1 MIKGQEELYM
11 SNSTLEGKK
20 KTENGVKRLIFSVL
34 AILFQVGFMLMVFKR
49 LNAYAGAIDLFTR
62 IFAIILVLKIYGRH
76 QTSSM
81 KMPWIILILAF
92 PVMGV
97 TLFLLV
103 GLNGGTWKMRARY
116 EKIDAKLLPLL
127 PENKETQEKLQQQI
141 PKAGNISSYLTSYA
155 KYPVYQNT
163 DMTYY
168 DEAIKGLDAQLEDMK
183 KAEKF
188 IFMEY
193 HAIEDEEAWQRI
205 QAVLEERVKAGVEVR
220 VFYDDMGSIGFISKD
235 FMEKLKR
242 KGIKCRVFNPLMPIL
257 NVFMN
262 NRDHRKITVIDGKVG
277 FTGGYNLAN
286 EYFNLTHPY
295 GQWKDSGVKLTG
307 DAVRSLTLIF
317 MEMWNATQK
326 EQEDPI
332 PYLLKPAYR
341 SAEGGYV
348 QPYADSPLDDER
360 TGENVY
366 LNMIKSAKKYV
377 YITTPYLII
386 SDEMQR
392 TLTLAAKSGVD
403 VRIITPGIPDKPLIY
418 KVTRSY
424 YAGLAAEG
432 IRIYEYTPGFIHSK
446 QMVCD
451 DEVAVVGTINMD
463 FRSLYLHFENACWF
477 AKCRA
482 VLAVRHDFETLFPV
496 CREVTEKYCQ
506 KRSLALRGWE
516 CILRMFSPLM

>member
-1 MIKGQEELYM
+1 MKDRKGQTKEAEENTKNSVRRLIMVVISILLQVAWIIGLAVWLTNYYAAI
-11 SNSTLEGKK
+11 STLA
-20 KTENGVKRLIFSVL
+20 S
-34 AILFQVGFMLMVFKR
+34 ILGLLLVFR
-49 LNAYAGAIDLFTR
+49 VYGLQINSAY
-62 IFAIILVLKIYGRH
+62 KI
-76 QTSSM
+76 S
-81 KMPWIILILAF
+81 WIILILMF
-92 PVMGV
+92 PIMGACLYLMFGR
-97 TLFLLV
+97 TGAL
-103 GLNGGTWKMRARY
+103 GSMRKWFDKVHAAY
-116 EKIDAKLLPLL
+116 VHLLPQD
-127 PENKETQEKLQQQI
+127 EQIVDKLEMADGTLARQSGYLRRG
-141 PKAGNISSYLTSYA
+141 AG
-155 KYPVYQNT
+155 YPVYQNT
-163 DMTYY
+163 DVEFYGDTTRAL
-168 DEAIKGLDAQLEDMK
+168 EAQKEELR
-183 KAEKF
+183 KAKKF

-193 HAIEDEEAWQRI
+193 HAIEDSVAWKGIEEI
-205 QAVLEERVKAGVEVR
+205 LEEKAAAGLDVR
-220 VFYDDMGSIGFISKD
+220 VFYDDMGSIGFISKE
-235 FMEKLKR
+235 FMEKLRR
-242 KGIKCRVFNPLMPIL
+242 KGIQCKVFNPLIPIL

-295 GQWKDSGVKLTG
+295 GEWKDSGIKLTG
-307 DAVRSLTLIF
+307 DGVRSLTLIF
-317 MEMWNATQK
+317 LEMWNATQR

-332 PYLLKPAYR
+332 PYLLKSAYS
-341 SAEGGYV
+341 SAEAGFV
-348 QPYADSPLDDER
+348 QPYADSPLDGER

-366 LNMIKSAKKYV
+366 LNMIKGAKKYV

-432 IRIYEYTPGFIHSK
+432 VRIYEYTPGFIHSK

-451 DEVAVVGTINMD
+451 DEVAVVGTINLD

-477 AKCRA
+477 AGCRA
-482 VLAVRHDFETLFPV
+482 VAEVRHDFEKMFPI
-496 CREVTEKYCQ
+496 CWEVTEKYSK

>member
-1 MIKGQEELYM
+1 MKDRKRQTKEAEENTK
-11 SNSTLEGKK
+11 NS
-20 KTENGVKRLIFSVL
+20 VKRLVMVILSILLQVIWIISL
-34 AILFQVGFMLMVFKR
+34 AVKLTNYYAAISTLSSILAL
-49 LNAYAGAIDLFTR
+49 
-62 IFAIILVLKIYGRH
+62 ILVFRVYGLQINSAYKI
-76 QTSSM
+76 S
-81 KMPWIILILAF
+81 WIILILLF
-92 PVMGV
+92 PIMGV
-97 TLFLLV
+97 CLYLMFGRTGAL
-103 GLNGGTWKMRARY
+103 GGMRKWYDKVHNAY
-116 EKIDAKLLPLL
+116 AHLLPQD
-127 PENKETQEKLQQQI
+127 EQIVDKLEMTDLTIARQSGYLR
-141 PKAGNISSYLTSYA
+141 KGAG
-155 KYPVYQNT
+155 YPVYQNT
-163 DMTYY
+163 DVEFYGDTTQAL
-168 DEAIKGLDAQLEDMK
+168 EAQ
-183 KAEKF
+183 KAELRKAKKF

-193 HAIEDEEAWQRI
+193 HAIEDSVAWRGIEEI
-205 QAVLEERVKAGVEVR
+205 LEEKAAAGLDVR

-235 FMEKLKR
+235 FMEKLQR
-242 KGIKCRVFNPLMPIL
+242 KGIQCKVFNPLIPIL

-295 GQWKDSGVKLTG
+295 GEWKDSGIKLTG
-307 DAVRSLTLIF
+307 DGVRSLTLIF
-317 MEMWNATQK
+317 LEMWNANQK
-326 EQEDPI
+326 KQEDPV

-341 SAEGGYV
+341 SAEAGFV
-348 QPYADSPLDDER
+348 QPYADSPLDGER

-366 LNMIKSAKKYV
+366 LNMIKGAKKYV

-432 IRIYEYTPGFIHSK
+432 VRIYEYTPGFIHSK

-451 DEVAVVGTINMD
+451 DEVAVVGTINLD

-477 AKCRA
+477 AGCRA
-482 VLAVRHDFETLFPV
+482 VAEVRHDFEKMFPI
-496 CREVTEKYCQ
+496 CREVTEKYSK

-516 CILRMFSPLM
+516 CVLRMFSPLM

>member
-1 MIKGQEELYM
+1 MKDRKGQTKEAEENTKNSVRRLIMVVISILLQVAWIIGLAVWLTNYYAAI
-11 SNSTLEGKK
+11 STLA
-20 KTENGVKRLIFSVL
+20 S
-34 AILFQVGFMLMVFKR
+34 ILGLLLVFR
-49 LNAYAGAIDLFTR
+49 VYGLQINSAY
-62 IFAIILVLKIYGRH
+62 KI
-76 QTSSM
+76 S
-81 KMPWIILILAF
+81 WIILILMF
-92 PVMGV
+92 PIMGACLYLMFGR
-97 TLFLLV
+97 TGAL
-103 GLNGGTWKMRARY
+103 GSMRKWFDKVHAAY
-116 EKIDAKLLPLL
+116 VHLLPQD
-127 PENKETQEKLQQQI
+127 EQIVDKLEMADGTLARQSGYLRRG
-141 PKAGNISSYLTSYA
+141 AG
-155 KYPVYQNT
+155 YPVYQNT
-163 DMTYY
+163 DVEFYGDTTRAL
-168 DEAIKGLDAQLEDMK
+168 EAQKEELR
-183 KAEKF
+183 KAKKF

-193 HAIEDEEAWQRI
+193 HAIEDSVAWTGIEEI
-205 QAVLEERVKAGVEVR
+205 LEEKAAAGLDVR
-220 VFYDDMGSIGFISKD
+220 VFYDDMGSIGFISKE
-235 FMEKLKR
+235 FMEKLRR
-242 KGIKCRVFNPLMPIL
+242 KGIQCKVFNPLIPIL

-295 GQWKDSGVKLTG
+295 GGWKDSGIKLTG
-307 DAVRSLTLIF
+307 DGVRSLTLIF
-317 MEMWNATQK
+317 LEMWNATQR

-332 PYLLKPAYR
+332 PYLLKSAYR
-341 SAEGGYV
+341 SAEAGFV
-348 QPYADSPLDDER
+348 QPYADSPLDGER

-366 LNMIKSAKKYV
+366 LNMIKGAKKYV

-432 IRIYEYTPGFIHSK
+432 VRIYEYTPGFIHSK

-451 DEVAVVGTINMD
+451 DEVAVVGTINLD

-477 AKCRA
+477 AGCRA
-482 VLAVRHDFETLFPV
+482 VAEVRHDFEKMFPI
-496 CREVTEKYCQ
+496 CREVTEKYSK

>member
-1 MIKGQEELYM
+1 MKDRKGQTKEAEENTKNSVRRLIMVVISILLQVAWIIGLAVWLTNYYAAI
-11 SNSTLEGKK
+11 STLA
-20 KTENGVKRLIFSVL
+20 S
-34 AILFQVGFMLMVFKR
+34 ILGLLLVFR
-49 LNAYAGAIDLFTR
+49 VYGLQINSAY
-62 IFAIILVLKIYGRH
+62 KI
-76 QTSSM
+76 S
-81 KMPWIILILAF
+81 WIILILMF
-92 PVMGV
+92 PIMGACLYLMFGR
-97 TLFLLV
+97 TGAL
-103 GLNGGTWKMRARY
+103 GSMRKWFDKVHAAY
-116 EKIDAKLLPLL
+116 AHLLPQD
-127 PENKETQEKLQQQI
+127 EQIVDKLEMADGTLARQSGYLRRG
-141 PKAGNISSYLTSYA
+141 AG
-155 KYPVYQNT
+155 YPVYQNT
-163 DMTYY
+163 DVEFYGDTTRAL
-168 DEAIKGLDAQLEDMK
+168 EAQKEELR
-183 KAEKF
+183 KAKKF

-193 HAIEDEEAWQRI
+193 HAIEDSVAWKGIEEI
-205 QAVLEERVKAGVEVR
+205 LEEKAAAGLDVR
-220 VFYDDMGSIGFISKD
+220 VFYDDMGSIGFISKEFLD
-235 FMEKLKR
+235 KLRRTGTQCKV
-242 KGIKCRVFNPLMPIL
+242 INPLIPIL

-295 GQWKDSGVKLTG
+295 GEWKDSGIKLTG
-307 DAVRSLTLIF
+307 DGVRSLTLIF
-317 MEMWNATQK
+317 LEMWNATQR

-332 PYLLKPAYR
+332 PYLLKSAYR
-341 SAEGGYV
+341 SAEAGFV
-348 QPYADSPLDDER
+348 QPYADSPLDGER

-366 LNMIKSAKKYV
+366 LDMIKGAKKYV

-432 IRIYEYTPGFIHSK
+432 VRIYEYTPGFIHSK

-451 DEVAVVGTINMD
+451 DEVAVVGTINLD

-477 AKCRA
+477 AGCRA
-482 VLAVRHDFETLFPV
+482 VAEVRHDFEKMFPI
-496 CREVTEKYCQ
+496 CREVTEKYSK

>member
-1 MIKGQEELYM
+1 MKDRKGQTKEAEENTK
-11 SNSTLEGKK
+11 NS
-20 KTENGVKRLIFSVL
+20 VKRLIMVVISILLQVAWIVGL
-34 AILFQVGFMLMVFKR
+34 AVRLTNYYAAISTLASILGLLLVFR
-49 LNAYAGAIDLFTR
+49 VYGLQINSAY
-62 IFAIILVLKIYGRH
+62 KI
-76 QTSSM
+76 S
-81 KMPWIILILAF
+81 WIILILMF
-92 PVMGV
+92 PIMGV
-97 TLFLLV
+97 CLYLMFGRTGAL
-103 GLNGGTWKMRARY
+103 GSMRKWFDKVHAAY
-116 EKIDAKLLPLL
+116 AHLLPQD
-127 PENKETQEKLQQQI
+127 KRIVDKLEMADCTLARQSGYLRRG
-141 PKAGNISSYLTSYA
+141 AG
-155 KYPVYQNT
+155 YPVYQNT
-163 DMTYY
+163 DVEFYGDTTRAL
-168 DEAIKGLDAQLEDMK
+168 EAQKEELR
-183 KAEKF
+183 KAKKF

-193 HAIEDEEAWQRI
+193 HAIEDSVAWKGIEEI
-205 QAVLEERVKAGVEVR
+205 LEEKAAAGLDVR

-235 FMEKLKR
+235 FMEKLRR
-242 KGIKCRVFNPLMPIL
+242 KGIQCKVFNPLIPIL

-295 GQWKDSGVKLTG
+295 GEWKDSGIKLTG
-307 DAVRSLTLIF
+307 DGVRSLTLIF
-317 MEMWNATQK
+317 LEMWNATQR
-326 EQEDPI
+326 EQEDPV

-341 SAEGGYV
+341 SAEAGFV
-348 QPYADSPLDDER
+348 QPYADIPLDGER

-366 LNMIKSAKKYV
+366 LNMIKGAKKYV

-432 IRIYEYTPGFIHSK
+432 VRIYEYTPGFIHSK

-451 DEVAVVGTINMD
+451 DEVAVVGTINLD

-477 AKCRA
+477 AGCRA
-482 VLAVRHDFETLFPV
+482 MAEVRHDFEKMFPI
-496 CREVTEKYCQ
+496 CREVTEKYSK

>member
-1 MIKGQEELYM
+1 MKDRKGQTKEAEENTK
-11 SNSTLEGKK
+11 NS
-20 KTENGVKRLIFSVL
+20 VRRLIMVVISILLQVVWIIGL
-34 AILFQVGFMLMVFKR
+34 AVWLTNYYAAISILASILGLLLVFR
-49 LNAYAGAIDLFTR
+49 VYGLQINSAY
-62 IFAIILVLKIYGRH
+62 KI
-76 QTSSM
+76 S
-81 KMPWIILILAF
+81 WIILILMF
-92 PVMGV
+92 PIMGACLYLMFGR
-97 TLFLLV
+97 TGAL
-103 GLNGGTWKMRARY
+103 GSMRKWFDKVHAAY
-116 EKIDAKLLPLL
+116 AHLLPQD
-127 PENKETQEKLQQQI
+127 EQIVDKLEMADGTLARQSGYLRRG
-141 PKAGNISSYLTSYA
+141 AG
-155 KYPVYQNT
+155 YPVYQNT
-163 DMTYY
+163 DVEFYGDTTRAL
-168 DEAIKGLDAQLEDMK
+168 EAQKEELR
-183 KAEKF
+183 KAKKF

-193 HAIEDEEAWQRI
+193 HAIEDSVAWKGIEEI
-205 QAVLEERVKAGVEVR
+205 LEEKAAAGLDVR
-220 VFYDDMGSIGFISKD
+220 VFYDDMGSIGFISKE
-235 FMEKLKR
+235 FMEKLRR
-242 KGIKCRVFNPLMPIL
+242 KGIQCKVFNPLIPIL

-295 GQWKDSGVKLTG
+295 GEWTDSGIKLTG
-307 DAVRSLTLIF
+307 DGVRSLTLIF
-317 MEMWNATQK
+317 LEMWNATQR

-332 PYLLKPAYR
+332 PYLLKSAYR
-341 SAEGGYV
+341 SAEAGFV
-348 QPYADSPLDDER
+348 QPYADSPLDGER

-366 LNMIKSAKKYV
+366 LNMIKGAKKYV

-432 IRIYEYTPGFIHSK
+432 VRIYEYTPGFIHSK

-451 DEVAVVGTINMD
+451 DEVAVVGTINLD

-477 AKCRA
+477 AGCRA
-482 VLAVRHDFETLFPV
+482 VAEVRHDFEKMFPI
-496 CREVTEKYCQ
+496 CREVTEKYRK

>member
-1 MIKGQEELYM
+1 MKDRKGQTKEAEENTKNSVRRLIMVVISILLQVAWIIGLAVRLTNYYAVI
-11 SNSTLEGKK
+11 STLA
-20 KTENGVKRLIFSVL
+20 S
-34 AILFQVGFMLMVFKR
+34 ILGLLLVFR
-49 LNAYAGAIDLFTR
+49 VYGLQINSAY
-62 IFAIILVLKIYGRH
+62 KI
-76 QTSSM
+76 S
-81 KMPWIILILAF
+81 WIILILMF
-92 PVMGV
+92 PIMGACLYLMFGR
-97 TLFLLV
+97 TGAL
-103 GLNGGTWKMRARY
+103 GSMRKWFDKVHAAY
-116 EKIDAKLLPLL
+116 AHLLPQD
-127 PENKETQEKLQQQI
+127 EQIVDKLEMADGTLARQSGYLRRG
-141 PKAGNISSYLTSYA
+141 AG
-155 KYPVYQNT
+155 YPVYQNT
-163 DMTYY
+163 DVEFYGDTTRAL
-168 DEAIKGLDAQLEDMK
+168 EAQKEALR
-183 KAEKF
+183 KAKKF

-193 HAIEDEEAWQRI
+193 HAIEDSVAWKGIEEI
-205 QAVLEERVKAGVEVR
+205 LEEKAAAGLDVR
-220 VFYDDMGSIGFISKD
+220 VFYDDMGSIGFISKE
-235 FMEKLKR
+235 FMEKLRR
-242 KGIKCRVFNPLMPIL
+242 KGIQCKVFNPLIPIL

-295 GQWKDSGVKLTG
+295 GEWKDSGIKLTG
-307 DAVRSLTLIF
+307 DGVRSLTLIF
-317 MEMWNATQK
+317 LEMWNATQR

-332 PYLLKPAYR
+332 PYLLKSAYR
-341 SAEGGYV
+341 SAEAGFV
-348 QPYADSPLDDER
+348 QPYADSPLDGER

-366 LNMIKSAKKYV
+366 LNMIKGAKKYV

-403 VRIITPGIPDKPLIY
+403 VRIITPRIPDKPLIY

-432 IRIYEYTPGFIHSK
+432 VRIYEYTPGFIHSK

-451 DEVAVVGTINMD
+451 DEVAVVGTINLD

-477 AKCRA
+477 AGCRA
-482 VLAVRHDFETLFPV
+482 VAEVRHDFEKMFPI
-496 CREVTEKYCQ
+496 CQEVTEKYSK

>member
-1 MIKGQEELYM
+1 MKGQTEEAKISTKNSVRRLVMVAIAVLLQVAWIIGLAVRLTKYYAAI
-11 SNSTLEGKK
+11 STLA
-20 KTENGVKRLIFSVL
+20 SVL
-34 AILFQVGFMLMVFKR
+34 ALLLVFR
-49 LNAYAGAIDLFTR
+49 VYGLRINSAY
-62 IFAIILVLKIYGRH
+62 KI
-76 QTSSM
+76 S
-81 KMPWIILILAF
+81 WIILIELF
-92 PVMGV
+92 PILGV
-97 TLFLLV
+97 CLYLMFGRTGAL
-103 GLNGGTWKMRARY
+103 GPMRKWFDKVHKAY
-116 EKIDAKLLPLL
+116 AHLLPQDETTVDKL
-127 PENKETQEKLQQQI
+127 ENVD
-141 PKAGNISSYLTSYA
+141 AGLARQSEYLRKGA
-155 KYPVYQNT
+155 GYPVYQNT
-163 DMTYY
+163 DVEFYGDTVQAL
-168 DEAIKGLDAQLEDMK
+168 EAQ
-183 KAEKF
+183 KAEMRRAQKF

-193 HAIEDEEAWQRI
+193 HAIEDSVAWRGIEEI
-205 QAVLEERVKAGVEVR
+205 LVEKAAEGLDVR
-220 VFYDDMGSIGFISKD
+220 VFYDDMGSIGFINKD
-235 FMEKLKR
+235 FMEKMKR
-242 KGIKCRVFNPLMPIL
+242 KGIQCRVFNPLMPIL

-332 PYLLKPAYR
+332 PYLLKSAYR

-348 QPYADSPLDDER
+348 QPYADSPLDGER

-432 IRIYEYTPGFIHSK
+432 IRI
-446 QMVCD
+446 
-451 DEVAVVGTINMD
+451 
-463 FRSLYLHFENACWF
+463 
-477 AKCRA
+477 
-482 VLAVRHDFETLFPV
+482 
-496 CREVTEKYCQ
+496 
-506 KRSLALRGWE
+506 
-516 CILRMFSPLM
+516 

>member
-1 MIKGQEELYM
+1 MKDRKRQTKEAEENTK
-11 SNSTLEGKK
+11 NS
-20 KTENGVKRLIFSVL
+20 VKRLVMVIFSILLQVIWIISL
-34 AILFQVGFMLMVFKR
+34 AVKLTNYYAAISTLSSILAL
-49 LNAYAGAIDLFTR
+49 
-62 IFAIILVLKIYGRH
+62 ILVFRVYGLQINSAYKI
-76 QTSSM
+76 S
-81 KMPWIILILAF
+81 WIILILLF
-92 PVMGV
+92 PIMGV
-97 TLFLLV
+97 CLYLMFGRTGAL
-103 GLNGGTWKMRARY
+103 GGMRKWYDKVHNAY
-116 EKIDAKLLPLL
+116 AHLLPQD
-127 PENKETQEKLQQQI
+127 EQIVDKLEMTDLTIARQSGYLR
-141 PKAGNISSYLTSYA
+141 KGAG
-155 KYPVYQNT
+155 YPVYQNT
-163 DMTYY
+163 DVEFYGDTTQAL
-168 DEAIKGLDAQLEDMK
+168 EAQ
-183 KAEKF
+183 KAELRKAKKF

-193 HAIEDEEAWQRI
+193 HAIEDSVAWRGIEEI
-205 QAVLEERVKAGVEVR
+205 LEEKAAAGLDVR

-235 FMEKLKR
+235 FMEKLQR
-242 KGIKCRVFNPLMPIL
+242 KGIQCKVFNPLIPIL

-295 GQWKDSGVKLTG
+295 GEWKDSGVKLTG
-307 DAVRSLTLIF
+307 DGVRSLTLIF
-317 MEMWNATQK
+317 LEMWNANQK
-326 EQEDPI
+326 KQEDPV

-341 SAEGGYV
+341 SAEAGFV
-348 QPYADSPLDDER
+348 QPYADSPLDGER
-360 TGENVY
+360 TGENAY

-392 TLTLAAKSGVD
+392 TLILAAKSGVD

-432 IRIYEYTPGFIHSK
+432 VRIYEYTPGFIHSK

-451 DEVAVVGTINMD
+451 DEVAVVGTINLD

-477 AKCRA
+477 AGCRA
-482 VLAVRHDFETLFPV
+482 VAEVRHDFEKMFPI
-496 CREVTEKYCQ
+496 CREVTEKYSK

-516 CILRMFSPLM
+516 CVLRMFSPLM

>member
-1 MIKGQEELYM
+1 MKDRKGQTKEAEENTKNSVRRLIMVVISILLQVAWIIGLAVWLTNYYAAI
-11 SNSTLEGKK
+11 STLA
-20 KTENGVKRLIFSVL
+20 S
-34 AILFQVGFMLMVFKR
+34 ILGLLLVFR
-49 LNAYAGAIDLFTR
+49 VYGLQINSAY
-62 IFAIILVLKIYGRH
+62 KI
-76 QTSSM
+76 S
-81 KMPWIILILAF
+81 WIILILMF
-92 PVMGV
+92 PIMGACLYLMFV
-97 TLFLLV
+97 RTGAL
-103 GLNGGTWKMRARY
+103 GSMRKWFDKVHAAY
-116 EKIDAKLLPLL
+116 VHLLPQD
-127 PENKETQEKLQQQI
+127 EQIVDKLEMADGTLARQSGYLRRG
-141 PKAGNISSYLTSYA
+141 AG
-155 KYPVYQNT
+155 YPVYQNT
-163 DMTYY
+163 DVEFYGDTTRAL
-168 DEAIKGLDAQLEDMK
+168 EAQKEELR
-183 KAEKF
+183 KAKKF

-193 HAIEDEEAWQRI
+193 HAIEDSVAWKGIEEI
-205 QAVLEERVKAGVEVR
+205 LEEKAAAGLDVR
-220 VFYDDMGSIGFISKD
+220 VFYDDMGSIGFISKE
-235 FMEKLKR
+235 FMEKLRR
-242 KGIKCRVFNPLMPIL
+242 KGIQCKVFNPLIPIL

-295 GQWKDSGVKLTG
+295 GGWKDSGIKLTG
-307 DAVRSLTLIF
+307 DGVRSLTLIF
-317 MEMWNATQK
+317 LEMWNATQR

-332 PYLLKPAYR
+332 PYLLKSAYR
-341 SAEGGYV
+341 SAEAGFV
-348 QPYADSPLDDER
+348 QPYADSPLDGER

-366 LNMIKSAKKYV
+366 LNMIKGAKKYV

-418 KVTRSY
+418 KVIRSY

-432 IRIYEYTPGFIHSK
+432 VRIYEYTPGFIHSK

-451 DEVAVVGTINMD
+451 DEVAVVGTINLD

-477 AKCRA
+477 AGCRA
-482 VLAVRHDFETLFPV
+482 VAEVRHDFEKMFPI
-496 CREVTEKYCQ
+496 CREETEKYSK

>member
-1 MIKGQEELYM
+1 MKDRKGQTKESEENTK
-11 SNSTLEGKK
+11 NS
-20 KTENGVKRLIFSVL
+20 VKRLVMVAISILLQVIWIIVL
-34 AILFQVGFMLMVFKR
+34 AARLTNYYAAISTLSSIVGLLLVFR
-49 LNAYAGAIDLFTR
+49 VYGLPLNSAY
-62 IFAIILVLKIYGRH
+62 KI
-76 QTSSM
+76 S
-81 KMPWIILILAF
+81 WIILILMF
-92 PVMGV
+92 PIMGV
-97 TLFLLV
+97 CLYLMFGRTGALG
-103 GLNGGTWKMRARY
+103 GLRKWFDKVHASY
-116 EKIDAKLLPLL
+116 AHLLP
-127 PENKETQEKLQQQI
+127 QDRQIVDKLEMTDGTLARQSGYLRNG
-141 PKAGNISSYLTSYA
+141 AG
-155 KYPVYQNT
+155 YPVYQNT
-163 DMTYY
+163 DVEFYGDTTQAL
-168 DEAIKGLDAQLEDMK
+168 EAQKEELR
-183 KAEKF
+183 KAKKF

-193 HAIEDEEAWQRI
+193 HAIEDAVAWKGIEEI
-205 QAVLEERVKAGVEVR
+205 LEEKAAEGLDVR
-220 VFYDDMGSIGFISKD
+220 VFYDDMGSIGFINKD

-242 KGIKCRVFNPLMPIL
+242 KGIQCKVFNPLMPIL

-295 GQWKDSGVKLTG
+295 GEWKDSGIKLTG
-307 DAVRSLTLIF
+307 DGVRSLTLIF
-317 MEMWNATQK
+317 LEMWNANQR

-332 PYLLKPAYR
+332 PFLLKPAYR
-341 SAEGGYV
+341 SAEAGFV
-348 QPYADSPLDDER
+348 QPYADSPLDGER

-366 LNMIKSAKKYV
+366 LNMIKGAQKYV

-432 IRIYEYTPGFIHSK
+432 VRIYEYTPGFIHSK

-451 DEVAVVGTINMD
+451 DKAAVVGTINMD

-477 AKCRA
+477 AGCRA
-482 VLAVRHDFETLFPV
+482 VASVRHDFEKMFPV
-496 CREVTEKYCQ
+496 CREVTEKYSK

-516 CILRMFSPLM
+516 CVLRMFSPLM

>member
-1 MIKGQEELYM
+1 MKDRKGQTKEAEENTKNSVRRLIMVVISILLQVAWIIGLAVRLTNYYAVI
-11 SNSTLEGKK
+11 STLA
-20 KTENGVKRLIFSVL
+20 S
-34 AILFQVGFMLMVFKR
+34 ILGLLLVFR
-49 LNAYAGAIDLFTR
+49 VYGLQINSAY
-62 IFAIILVLKIYGRH
+62 KI
-76 QTSSM
+76 S
-81 KMPWIILILAF
+81 WIILILMF
-92 PVMGV
+92 PIMGACLYLMFGR
-97 TLFLLV
+97 TGAL
-103 GLNGGTWKMRARY
+103 GSMRKWFDKVHAAY
-116 EKIDAKLLPLL
+116 AHLLPQD
-127 PENKETQEKLQQQI
+127 EQIVDKLEMADGTLARQSGYLRRG
-141 PKAGNISSYLTSYA
+141 AG
-155 KYPVYQNT
+155 YPVYQNT
-163 DMTYY
+163 DVEFYGDTTRAL
-168 DEAIKGLDAQLEDMK
+168 EAQKEALRNAK
-183 KAEKF
+183 KF

-193 HAIEDEEAWQRI
+193 HAIEDSVAWKGIEEI
-205 QAVLEERVKAGVEVR
+205 LEEKAAAGLDVR
-220 VFYDDMGSIGFISKD
+220 VFYDDMGSIGFISKE
-235 FMEKLKR
+235 FMEKLRR
-242 KGIKCRVFNPLMPIL
+242 KGIQCKVFNPLIPIL

-295 GQWKDSGVKLTG
+295 GEWKDSGIKLTG
-307 DAVRSLTLIF
+307 DGVRSLTLIF
-317 MEMWNATQK
+317 LEMWNATQR

-332 PYLLKPAYR
+332 PYLLKSAYR
-341 SAEGGYV
+341 SAEAGFV
-348 QPYADSPLDDER
+348 QPYADSPLDGER

-366 LNMIKSAKKYV
+366 LNMIKGAKKYV

-403 VRIITPGIPDKPLIY
+403 VRIITPRIPDKPLIY

-432 IRIYEYTPGFIHSK
+432 VRIYEYTPGFIHSK

-451 DEVAVVGTINMD
+451 DEVAVVGTINLD

-477 AKCRA
+477 AGCRA
-482 VLAVRHDFETLFPV
+482 VAEVRHDFEKMFPI
-496 CREVTEKYCQ
+496 CQEVTEKYSK

>member
-1 MIKGQEELYM
+1 MKDRKRQTKEAEENTK
-11 SNSTLEGKK
+11 NS
-20 KTENGVKRLIFSVL
+20 VKRLVMVILSILLQVIWIISL
-34 AILFQVGFMLMVFKR
+34 AVKLTNYYAAISTLSSILAL
-49 LNAYAGAIDLFTR
+49 
-62 IFAIILVLKIYGRH
+62 ILVFRVYGLQINSAYKI
-76 QTSSM
+76 S
-81 KMPWIILILAF
+81 WIILILLF
-92 PVMGV
+92 PIMGV
-97 TLFLLV
+97 CLYLMFGRTGAL
-103 GLNGGTWKMRARY
+103 GGMRKWYDKVHNAY
-116 EKIDAKLLPLL
+116 AHLLPQD
-127 PENKETQEKLQQQI
+127 EQIVDKLEMTDLTIARQSGYLR
-141 PKAGNISSYLTSYA
+141 KGAG
-155 KYPVYQNT
+155 YPVYQNT
-163 DMTYY
+163 DVEFYGDTTQAL
-168 DEAIKGLDAQLEDMK
+168 EAQ
-183 KAEKF
+183 KAELRKAKKF

-193 HAIEDEEAWQRI
+193 HAIEDSVAWRGIEEI
-205 QAVLEERVKAGVEVR
+205 LEEKAAAGLDVR

-235 FMEKLKR
+235 FMEKLQR
-242 KGIKCRVFNPLMPIL
+242 KGIQCKVFNPLIPIL

-295 GQWKDSGVKLTG
+295 GEWKDSGVKLTG
-307 DAVRSLTLIF
+307 DGVRSLTLIF
-317 MEMWNATQK
+317 LEMWNANQK
-326 EQEDPI
+326 KQEDPV

-341 SAEGGYV
+341 SAEAGFV
-348 QPYADSPLDDER
+348 QPYADSPLDGER
-360 TGENVY
+360 TGENAY

-392 TLTLAAKSGVD
+392 TLILAAKSGVD

-432 IRIYEYTPGFIHSK
+432 VRIYEYTPGFIHSK

-451 DEVAVVGTINMD
+451 DEVAVVGTINLD

-477 AKCRA
+477 AGCRA
-482 VLAVRHDFETLFPV
+482 VAEVRHDFEKMFPI
-496 CREVTEKYCQ
+496 CREVTEKYSK

-516 CILRMFSPLM
+516 CVLRMFSPLM

>member
-1 MIKGQEELYM
+1 MRAQTEEAKISTKSSIRRLVMVIAGVLLQVTWIIGLALRLTSYYAAV
-11 SNSTLEGKK
+11 STLA
-20 KTENGVKRLIFSVL
+20 SVL
-34 AILFQVGFMLMVFKR
+34 AL
-49 LNAYAGAIDLFTR
+49 
-62 IFAIILVLKIYGRH
+62 ILVFRVYGLQINSAYKI
-76 QTSSM
+76 S
-81 KMPWIILILAF
+81 WIILIELF
-92 PVMGV
+92 PIMGV
-97 TLFLLV
+97 CLYLMFGRTGAL
-103 GLNGGTWKMRARY
+103 GPMRKWF
-116 EKIDAKLLPLL
+116 EKVHAAYVYLLPQDELIVDKL
-127 PENKETQEKLQQQI
+127 ENTDGGLARQSEYLRRG
-141 PKAGNISSYLTSYA
+141 AG
-155 KYPVYQNT
+155 YPVYQNT
-163 DMTYY
+163 DVEFYGDTVQAL
-168 DEAIKGLDAQLEDMK
+168 EAQ
-183 KAEKF
+183 KAEMRRAKKF

-193 HAIEDEEAWQRI
+193 HAIEDSVAWKGIEEILA
-205 QAVLEERVKAGVEVR
+205 EKAAEGLDVR
-220 VFYDDMGSIGFISKD
+220 VFYDDMGSIGFINKD
-235 FMEKLKR
+235 FMEKLKH
-242 KGIKCRVFNPLMPIL
+242 KGIQCRVFNPLMPIL

-295 GQWKDSGVKLTG
+295 GKWKDSGIKLTG

-326 EQEDPI
+326 KQEDPI
-332 PYLLKPAYR
+332 PCLLKPAYR

-348 QPYADSPLDDER
+348 QPYADSPLDGER

-366 LNMIKSAKKYV
+366 LNVIKNAKRYV
-377 YITTPYLII
+377 YVTTPYLII

-432 IRIYEYTPGFIHSK
+432 VRIYEYTPGFIHSK

-451 DEVAVVGTINMD
+451 DEAAVVGTINMD

-482 VLAVRHDFETLFPV
+482 VLEVRHDFETLFPV
-496 CREVTEKYCQ
+496 CREVTGKYRQ

>member
-1 MIKGQEELYM
+1 MKDRKGQTKEAEENTK
-11 SNSTLEGKK
+11 NS
-20 KTENGVKRLIFSVL
+20 VKRLIMVVISILLQVAWIIGL
-34 AILFQVGFMLMVFKR
+34 AVRLTNYYAAISTLASILGLLLVFR
-49 LNAYAGAIDLFTR
+49 VYGLQINSAY
-62 IFAIILVLKIYGRH
+62 KI
-76 QTSSM
+76 S
-81 KMPWIILILAF
+81 WIILILMF
-92 PVMGV
+92 PIMGV
-97 TLFLLV
+97 CLYLMFGRTGAL
-103 GLNGGTWKMRARY
+103 GSMRKWFDKVHAAY
-116 EKIDAKLLPLL
+116 AHLLPQD
-127 PENKETQEKLQQQI
+127 EQIVDKLEMADCTLARQSGYLRRG
-141 PKAGNISSYLTSYA
+141 AG
-155 KYPVYQNT
+155 YPVYQNT
-163 DMTYY
+163 DVEFYGDTTRAL
-168 DEAIKGLDAQLEDMK
+168 EAQKEELR
-183 KAEKF
+183 KAKKF

-193 HAIEDEEAWQRI
+193 HAIEDSVAWKGIEEI
-205 QAVLEERVKAGVEVR
+205 LEEKAAAGLDVR
-220 VFYDDMGSIGFISKD
+220 VFYDDMGSIGFVSKE
-235 FMEKLKR
+235 FMEKLRR
-242 KGIKCRVFNPLMPIL
+242 KGIQCKVFNPLIPIL

-295 GQWKDSGVKLTG
+295 GEWKDSGIKLTG
-307 DAVRSLTLIF
+307 DGVRSLTLIF
-317 MEMWNATQK
+317 LEMWNATQK

-341 SAEGGYV
+341 SAEAGFV
-348 QPYADSPLDDER
+348 QPYADSPLDGER

-366 LNMIKSAKKYV
+366 LNMIKGAKKYV

-432 IRIYEYTPGFIHSK
+432 VRIYEYTPGFIHSK

-451 DEVAVVGTINMD
+451 DEVAVVGTINLD

-477 AKCRA
+477 AGCRA
-482 VLAVRHDFETLFPV
+482 VAEVRHDFEKMFPI
-496 CREVTEKYCQ
+496 CREVTEKYSK

>member
-1 MIKGQEELYM
+1 MKDRKGQTKEAEENTKNSVRRLIMVVISILLQVAWIIGLAVWLTNYYAAI
-11 SNSTLEGKK
+11 STLA
-20 KTENGVKRLIFSVL
+20 S
-34 AILFQVGFMLMVFKR
+34 ILGLLLVFR
-49 LNAYAGAIDLFTR
+49 VYGLQINSAY
-62 IFAIILVLKIYGRH
+62 KI
-76 QTSSM
+76 S
-81 KMPWIILILAF
+81 WIILILMF
-92 PVMGV
+92 PIMGACLYLMFGR
-97 TLFLLV
+97 TGAL
-103 GLNGGTWKMRARY
+103 GSMRKWFDKVHAAY
-116 EKIDAKLLPLL
+116 AHLLPQD
-127 PENKETQEKLQQQI
+127 EQIVDKLEMTDLTIARQSGYLRRG
-141 PKAGNISSYLTSYA
+141 AG
-155 KYPVYQNT
+155 YPVYQNT
-163 DMTYY
+163 DVEFYGDTTRAL
-168 DEAIKGLDAQLEDMK
+168 EAQKEELR
-183 KAEKF
+183 KAKKF

-193 HAIEDEEAWQRI
+193 HAIEDSVAWKGIEEI
-205 QAVLEERVKAGVEVR
+205 LEEKAAAGLDVR
-220 VFYDDMGSIGFISKD
+220 VFYDDMGSIGFISKE
-235 FMEKLKR
+235 FMEKLRR
-242 KGIKCRVFNPLMPIL
+242 KGIQCKVFNPLIPIL

-295 GQWKDSGVKLTG
+295 GEWKDSGIKLTG
-307 DAVRSLTLIF
+307 DGVRSLTLIF
-317 MEMWNATQK
+317 LEMWNATQR

-332 PYLLKPAYR
+332 PYLLKSAYR
-341 SAEGGYV
+341 SAEAGFV
-348 QPYADSPLDDER
+348 QPYADSPLDGER

-366 LNMIKSAKKYV
+366 LDMIKGAKKYV

-432 IRIYEYTPGFIHSK
+432 VRIYEYTPGFIHSK

-451 DEVAVVGTINMD
+451 DEVAVVGTINLD

-477 AKCRA
+477 AGCRA
-482 VLAVRHDFETLFPV
+482 VAEVRHDFEKMFPI
-496 CREVTEKYCQ
+496 CREVTEKYSK

>member
-1 MIKGQEELYM
+1 MKDRKRQTKEAEENTK
-11 SNSTLEGKK
+11 NS
-20 KTENGVKRLIFSVL
+20 VKRLVMVILSILLQVIWIISL
-34 AILFQVGFMLMVFKR
+34 AVKLTNYYAAISTLSSILAL
-49 LNAYAGAIDLFTR
+49 
-62 IFAIILVLKIYGRH
+62 ILVFRVYGLQINSAYKI
-76 QTSSM
+76 S
-81 KMPWIILILAF
+81 WIILILLF
-92 PVMGV
+92 PIMGV
-97 TLFLLV
+97 CLYLMFGRTGAL
-103 GLNGGTWKMRARY
+103 GGMRKWYDKVHNAY
-116 EKIDAKLLPLL
+116 AHLLPQD
-127 PENKETQEKLQQQI
+127 EQIVDKLEMTDLTIARQSGYLR
-141 PKAGNISSYLTSYA
+141 KGAG
-155 KYPVYQNT
+155 YPVYQNT
-163 DMTYY
+163 DVEFYGDTTQAL
-168 DEAIKGLDAQLEDMK
+168 EAQ
-183 KAEKF
+183 KAELRKAKKF

-193 HAIEDEEAWQRI
+193 HAIEDSVAWRGIEEI
-205 QAVLEERVKAGVEVR
+205 LEEKAAAGLDVR

-235 FMEKLKR
+235 FMEKLQR
-242 KGIKCRVFNPLMPIL
+242 KGIQCKVFNPLIPIL

-295 GQWKDSGVKLTG
+295 GEWKDSGVKLTG
-307 DAVRSLTLIF
+307 DGVRSLTLIF
-317 MEMWNATQK
+317 LEMWNANQK
-326 EQEDPI
+326 KQEDPV

-341 SAEGGYV
+341 SAEAGFV
-348 QPYADSPLDDER
+348 QPYADSPLDGER
-360 TGENVY
+360 TGENAY

-432 IRIYEYTPGFIHSK
+432 VRIYEYTPGFIHSK

-451 DEVAVVGTINMD
+451 DEVAVVGTINLD

-477 AKCRA
+477 AGCRA
-482 VLAVRHDFETLFPV
+482 VAEVRHDFEKMFPI
-496 CREVTEKYCQ
+496 CREVTEKYSQ

-516 CILRMFSPLM
+516 CVLRMFSPLM

>member
-1 MIKGQEELYM
+1 MKDRKGQTKEAEENTKNSVRRLIMVVISILLQVAWIIGLAVWLTNYYAAI
-11 SNSTLEGKK
+11 STLA
-20 KTENGVKRLIFSVL
+20 S
-34 AILFQVGFMLMVFKR
+34 ILGLLLVFR
-49 LNAYAGAIDLFTR
+49 VYGLQINSAY
-62 IFAIILVLKIYGRH
+62 KI
-76 QTSSM
+76 S
-81 KMPWIILILAF
+81 WIILILMF
-92 PVMGV
+92 PIMGACLYLMFGR
-97 TLFLLV
+97 TGAL
-103 GLNGGTWKMRARY
+103 GSMRKWFDKVHAAY
-116 EKIDAKLLPLL
+116 VHLLPQD
-127 PENKETQEKLQQQI
+127 EQIVDKLEMADGTLARQSGYLRRG
-141 PKAGNISSYLTSYA
+141 AG
-155 KYPVYQNT
+155 YPVYQNT
-163 DMTYY
+163 DVEFYGDTTRAL
-168 DEAIKGLDAQLEDMK
+168 EAQKEELRKAK
-183 KAEKF
+183 KF
-188 IFMEY
+188 MFMES
-193 HAIEDEEAWQRI
+193 HAIEDSVAWKGSEEI
-205 QAVLEERVKAGVEVR
+205 LEEKAAAGLDVR
-220 VFYDDMGSIGFISKD
+220 VFYDDMGSIGFISKE
-235 FMEKLKR
+235 FMEKLRR
-242 KGIKCRVFNPLMPIL
+242 KGIQCKVFNPLIPIL

-295 GQWKDSGVKLTG
+295 GEWKDSGIKLTG
-307 DAVRSLTLIF
+307 DGVRSLTLIF
-317 MEMWNATQK
+317 LEMWNATQR

-332 PYLLKPAYR
+332 PYLLKSAYR
-341 SAEGGYV
+341 SAEAGFV
-348 QPYADSPLDDER
+348 QPYADSPLDGER

-366 LNMIKSAKKYV
+366 LNMIKGAKKYV

-432 IRIYEYTPGFIHSK
+432 VRIYEYTPGFIHSK

-451 DEVAVVGTINMD
+451 DEVAVVGTINLD

-477 AKCRA
+477 AGCRA
-482 VLAVRHDFETLFPV
+482 VAEVRHDFEKMFPI
-496 CREVTEKYCQ
+496 CREVTEKYSK

>member
-1 MIKGQEELYM
+1 MKDRKGKTKEAEENTKNSVRRLIMVVISILLQVAWIIGLAVWLTNYYAAI
-11 SNSTLEGKK
+11 STLA
-20 KTENGVKRLIFSVL
+20 S
-34 AILFQVGFMLMVFKR
+34 ILGLLLVFR
-49 LNAYAGAIDLFTR
+49 VYGLQINSAY
-62 IFAIILVLKIYGRH
+62 KI
-76 QTSSM
+76 S
-81 KMPWIILILAF
+81 WIILILMF
-92 PVMGV
+92 PIMGACLYLMFGR
-97 TLFLLV
+97 TGAL
-103 GLNGGTWKMRARY
+103 GSMRKWFDKVHAAY
-116 EKIDAKLLPLL
+116 VHLLPQD
-127 PENKETQEKLQQQI
+127 EQIVDKLEMADGTLARQSGYLRRG
-141 PKAGNISSYLTSYA
+141 AG
-155 KYPVYQNT
+155 YPVYQNT
-163 DMTYY
+163 DVEFYGDTTRAL
-168 DEAIKGLDAQLEDMK
+168 EAQKEELR
-183 KAEKF
+183 KAKKF

-193 HAIEDEEAWQRI
+193 HAIEDSVAWKGIEEI
-205 QAVLEERVKAGVEVR
+205 LEEKAAAGLDVR
-220 VFYDDMGSIGFISKD
+220 VFYDDMGSIGFISKE
-235 FMEKLKR
+235 FMEKLRR
-242 KGIKCRVFNPLMPIL
+242 KGIQCKVFNPLIPIL

-295 GQWKDSGVKLTG
+295 GGWKDSGIKLTG
-307 DAVRSLTLIF
+307 DGVRSLTLIF
-317 MEMWNATQK
+317 LEMWNATQR

-332 PYLLKPAYR
+332 PYLLKSAYR
-341 SAEGGYV
+341 SAEAGFV
-348 QPYADSPLDDER
+348 QPYADSPLDGER

-366 LNMIKSAKKYV
+366 LNMIKGAKKYV

-432 IRIYEYTPGFIHSK
+432 VRIYEYTPGFIHSK

-451 DEVAVVGTINMD
+451 DEVAVVGTINLD
-463 FRSLYLHFENACWF
+463 FRSLYQHFENACWF
-477 AKCRA
+477 AVCRA
-482 VLAVRHDFETLFPV
+482 VAEVRHDFEKMFPI
-496 CREVTEKYCQ
+496 CREVTEKYSK

>member
-1 MIKGQEELYM
+1 MKDRKGQTKEAEENTKNSVRRLIMVVISILLQVAWIIGLAVWLTNYYAAI
-11 SNSTLEGKK
+11 STLA
-20 KTENGVKRLIFSVL
+20 S
-34 AILFQVGFMLMVFKR
+34 ILGLLLVFR
-49 LNAYAGAIDLFTR
+49 VYGLQINSAY
-62 IFAIILVLKIYGRH
+62 KI
-76 QTSSM
+76 S
-81 KMPWIILILAF
+81 WIILILMF
-92 PVMGV
+92 PIMGACLYLMFGR
-97 TLFLLV
+97 TGAL
-103 GLNGGTWKMRARY
+103 GSMRKWFDKVHAAY
-116 EKIDAKLLPLL
+116 VHLLPQD
-127 PENKETQEKLQQQI
+127 EQIVDKLEMADGTLARQSGYLRRG
-141 PKAGNISSYLTSYA
+141 AG
-155 KYPVYQNT
+155 YPVYQNT
-163 DMTYY
+163 DVEFYGDTTRAL
-168 DEAIKGLDAQLEDMK
+168 EAQKEELR
-183 KAEKF
+183 KAKKF

-193 HAIEDEEAWQRI
+193 LAIEDSVAWKGIEEI
-205 QAVLEERVKAGVEVR
+205 LEEKAAAGLDVR
-220 VFYDDMGSIGFISKD
+220 VFYDDMGSIGFISKE
-235 FMEKLKR
+235 FMEKLRR
-242 KGIKCRVFNPLMPIL
+242 KGIQCKVFNPLIPIL

-295 GQWKDSGVKLTG
+295 GGWKDSGIKLTG
-307 DAVRSLTLIF
+307 DGVRSLTLIF
-317 MEMWNATQK
+317 LEMWNATQR

-332 PYLLKPAYR
+332 PYLLKSAYR
-341 SAEGGYV
+341 SAEAGFV
-348 QPYADSPLDDER
+348 QPYADSPLDGER

-366 LNMIKSAKKYV
+366 LNMIKGAKKYV

-432 IRIYEYTPGFIHSK
+432 VRIYEYTPGFIHSK

-451 DEVAVVGTINMD
+451 DEVAVVGTINLD

-477 AKCRA
+477 AGCRA
-482 VLAVRHDFETLFPV
+482 VAEVRHDFEKMFPI
-496 CREVTEKYCQ
+496 CREVTEKYSK

>member
-1 MIKGQEELYM
+1 MKDRKGQTKEAEENTKNSVRRLIMVVISILLQVAWIIGLAVRLTNYYAVI
-11 SNSTLEGKK
+11 STLA
-20 KTENGVKRLIFSVL
+20 S
-34 AILFQVGFMLMVFKR
+34 ILGLLLVFR
-49 LNAYAGAIDLFTR
+49 VYGLQINSAY
-62 IFAIILVLKIYGRH
+62 KI
-76 QTSSM
+76 S
-81 KMPWIILILAF
+81 WIILILMF
-92 PVMGV
+92 PIMGACLYLMFGR
-97 TLFLLV
+97 TGAL
-103 GLNGGTWKMRARY
+103 GSMRKWFDKVHAAY
-116 EKIDAKLLPLL
+116 AHLLPQD
-127 PENKETQEKLQQQI
+127 EQIVDKLEMVDCTLARQSGYLRRG
-141 PKAGNISSYLTSYA
+141 AG
-155 KYPVYQNT
+155 YPVYQNT
-163 DMTYY
+163 DVEFYGDTTRAL
-168 DEAIKGLDAQLEDMK
+168 EAQKEELR
-183 KAEKF
+183 KAKKF

-193 HAIEDEEAWQRI
+193 HAIEDSVAWKGIEEI
-205 QAVLEERVKAGVEVR
+205 LEEKAAAGLDVR
-220 VFYDDMGSIGFISKD
+220 VFYDDMGSIGFVSKE
-235 FMEKLKR
+235 FMEKLRR
-242 KGIKCRVFNPLMPIL
+242 KGIQCKVFNPLIPIL

-295 GQWKDSGVKLTG
+295 GEWKDSGIKLTG
-307 DAVRSLTLIF
+307 DGVRSLTLIF
-317 MEMWNATQK
+317 LEMWNATQR

-332 PYLLKPAYR
+332 PYLLKSAYR
-341 SAEGGYV
+341 SAEAGFV
-348 QPYADSPLDDER
+348 QPYADSPLDGER

-366 LNMIKSAKKYV
+366 LNMIKGAKKYV

-432 IRIYEYTPGFIHSK
+432 VRIYEYTPGFIHSK

-451 DEVAVVGTINMD
+451 DEVAVVGTINLD

-477 AKCRA
+477 AGCRA
-482 VLAVRHDFETLFPV
+482 VAEVRHDFEKMFPI
-496 CREVTEKYCQ
+496 CQEVTEKYSK

>member
-1 MIKGQEELYM
+1 MKDRKGQTKEAEENTKNSVRRLIMVVISILLQVAWIIGLAVWLTNYYAAI
-11 SNSTLEGKK
+11 STLA
-20 KTENGVKRLIFSVL
+20 S
-34 AILFQVGFMLMVFKR
+34 ILGLLLVFR
-49 LNAYAGAIDLFTR
+49 VYGLQINSAY
-62 IFAIILVLKIYGRH
+62 KI
-76 QTSSM
+76 S
-81 KMPWIILILAF
+81 WIILILMF
-92 PVMGV
+92 PIMGACLYLMFGR
-97 TLFLLV
+97 TGAL
-103 GLNGGTWKMRARY
+103 GSMRKWFDKVHAAY
-116 EKIDAKLLPLL
+116 VHLLPQD
-127 PENKETQEKLQQQI
+127 EQIVDKLEMADGTLARQSGYLRRG
-141 PKAGNISSYLTSYA
+141 AG
-155 KYPVYQNT
+155 YPVYQNT
-163 DMTYY
+163 DVEFYGDTTRAL
-168 DEAIKGLDAQLEDMK
+168 EAQKEELR
-183 KAEKF
+183 KAKKF

-193 HAIEDEEAWQRI
+193 NAIEDSVAWKGIEEI
-205 QAVLEERVKAGVEVR
+205 LEEKAAAGLDVR
-220 VFYDDMGSIGFISKD
+220 VFYDDMGSIGFISKE
-235 FMEKLKR
+235 FMEKLRR
-242 KGIKCRVFNPLMPIL
+242 KGIQCKVFNPLIPIL

-295 GQWKDSGVKLTG
+295 GGWKDSGIKLTG
-307 DAVRSLTLIF
+307 DGVRSLTLIF
-317 MEMWNATQK
+317 LEMWNATQR

-332 PYLLKPAYR
+332 PYLLKSAYR
-341 SAEGGYV
+341 SAEAGFV
-348 QPYADSPLDDER
+348 QPYADSPLDGER

-366 LNMIKSAKKYV
+366 LNMIKGAKKYV

-432 IRIYEYTPGFIHSK
+432 VRIYEYTPGFIHSK

-451 DEVAVVGTINMD
+451 DEVAVVGTINLD

-477 AKCRA
+477 AGCRA
-482 VLAVRHDFETLFPV
+482 VAEVRHDFEKMFPI
-496 CREVTEKYCQ
+496 CREVTEKYSK

>member
-1 MIKGQEELYM
+1 MKDRKRQTKEAEENTK
-11 SNSTLEGKK
+11 NS
-20 KTENGVKRLIFSVL
+20 VKRLVMVILSILLQVIWIISL
-34 AILFQVGFMLMVFKR
+34 AVKLTNYYAAISTLSSILAL
-49 LNAYAGAIDLFTR
+49 
-62 IFAIILVLKIYGRH
+62 ILVFRVYGLQINSAYKI
-76 QTSSM
+76 S
-81 KMPWIILILAF
+81 WIILILLF
-92 PVMGV
+92 PIMGV
-97 TLFLLV
+97 CLYLMFGRTGAL
-103 GLNGGTWKMRARY
+103 GGMRKWYDKVHNAY
-116 EKIDAKLLPLL
+116 AHLLPQD
-127 PENKETQEKLQQQI
+127 EQIVDKLEMTDLTIARQSGYLR
-141 PKAGNISSYLTSYA
+141 KGAG
-155 KYPVYQNT
+155 YPVYQNT
-163 DMTYY
+163 DVEFYGDTTQAL
-168 DEAIKGLDAQLEDMK
+168 EAQKTELR
-183 KAEKF
+183 KAKKF

-193 HAIEDEEAWQRI
+193 HAIEDSVAWRGIEEI
-205 QAVLEERVKAGVEVR
+205 LEEKAAAGLDVR

-235 FMEKLKR
+235 FMEKLQR
-242 KGIKCRVFNPLMPIL
+242 KGIQCKVFNPLIPIL

-295 GQWKDSGVKLTG
+295 GEWKDSGVKLTG
-307 DAVRSLTLIF
+307 DGVRSLTLIF
-317 MEMWNATQK
+317 LEMWNANQK
-326 EQEDPI
+326 KQEDPV

-341 SAEGGYV
+341 SAEAGFV
-348 QPYADSPLDDER
+348 QPYADSPLDGER
-360 TGENVY
+360 TGENAY

-392 TLTLAAKSGVD
+392 TLILAAKSGVD

-432 IRIYEYTPGFIHSK
+432 VRIYEYTPGFIHSK

-451 DEVAVVGTINMD
+451 DEVAVVGTINLD

-477 AKCRA
+477 AGCRA
-482 VLAVRHDFETLFPV
+482 VAEVRHDFEKMFPI
-496 CREVTEKYCQ
+496 CREVTEKYSQ

-516 CILRMFSPLM
+516 CVLRMFSPLM